1 MFAAKGIS
9 SVISDF
15 QRLEAE
21 TERLRQAEARFAS
34 SRTTSNFASLMT
46 AQQNVAKIAA
56 QEAMVTATAAIAVI
70 GAEIA
75 LVKEG
80 IEEYGNLARQIRM
93 VSGLTG
99 ASTRQAEQF
108 VNLSAVAGVNPAQS
122 ARELMQMA
130 RTTNTPK
137 GAAAMARL
145 GVTPGANELDTFYK
159 IIGSLSKMQD
169 GVQKTRLEMDLF
181 GARGVAA
188 LQPFLALQ
196 GDIIEAS
203 NELTAHL
210 DGKTMAAIAHLQ
222 QNVGLLGETFTNN
235 FVIPIA
241 QKIVPALDWLI
252 TKIRWLINEFHKL
265 DEALE
270 GIPSLL
276 TVFVGI
282 GVAVGVI
289 VIGLIAWGTAI
300 KAIIALQIIQAGWSA
315 IIAALSGPAGWA
327 ALAVAGVVAAGVGI
341 SYYASKSGGDGK
353 DAGKDI
359 KDGADK
365 FSGAVNAFGDAV
377 NAHVNNWS
385 KIAGGQLGSGFTE
398 ADYAFLAMQN
408 AQGAIG

>member
-1 MFAAKGIS
+1 
-9 SVISDF
+9 
-15 QRLEAE
+15 
-21 TERLRQAEARFAS
+21 LRQAEARFAS